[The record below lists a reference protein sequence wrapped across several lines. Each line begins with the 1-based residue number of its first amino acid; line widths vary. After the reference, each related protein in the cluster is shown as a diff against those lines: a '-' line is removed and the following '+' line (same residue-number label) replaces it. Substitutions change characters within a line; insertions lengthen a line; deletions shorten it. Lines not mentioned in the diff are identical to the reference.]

1 MTVVRLGALCE
12 FAGEAPQES
21 GRTGLRFDVSEWA
34 QTSDG
39 VRVVLHEGVRGFGSV
54 LSTDDPPWSFYD
66 ATLVISGVLSTV
78 LPDGDDGEEHPWS
91 WLVELLAA
99 QGIVAD
105 EAELRAAE
113 YVVELGP
120 GLTARLG
127 A

>member
-12 FAGEAPQES
+12 LAGEVSQED
-21 GRTGLRFDVSEWA
+21 GRTGLGFDVSEWA

-66 ATLVISGVLSTV
+66 ADLIVRGVLTTV
-78 LPDGDDGEEHPWS
+78 LPDADDGEEHPWS

-99 QGIVAD
+99 QGITAGED
-105 EAELRAAE
+105 ELRAAE

-120 GLTARLG
+120 VLTGRLG